1 MTTRKCDPYRVEDSD
16 ADLVALLRQVNS
28 SVHRT
33 YGPDLRGNL
42 DRLCASPLREY
53 ANLLD
58 RLLRI
63 PSVQFRTMAAFMR
76 EGAAAD
82 RVTVIIRH
90 DIDADIVAAIRLAEL
105 EAERGIGATH
115 YVLHTAAYYGHFVEG
130 VFRRN
135 AAMAWCYRR
144 IAALGHEVG
153 LHIDPLYV
161 YQEHGVDGAEAMTQ
175 ELAWLRG
182 LGIPIV
188 GAAAHNHTSVYGA
201 QNYEIFRERLRNHC
215 MPGGNDAEIIDVP
228 EVIHNGK
235 WAPLHVVSLADLG
248 LEYEAHD
255 TYAVPGYLGI
265 MAETGNGRIH
275 QTWNRRQ
282 DPAARGLR
290 SGPGDF
296 DDLDG
301 ALEKVRPGE
310 AVIFTTHPCYYGAR
324 AAEFG
329 APAMQPIAGD
339 ADLRRVM
346 GAAPSADGRRAHAA
360 MIVQDFRRDA
370 GMPTESIVVT
380 NELGVVDAPLPAT
393 GSVHAVLVGG
403 AWLVSPSLMVF
414 DQPSAVV
421 ERTLRAAKDQGAFVR
436 TLTVDGGAA
445 DLVDRVGRLSAQRG
459 GGAICIGLEPG
470 IADDD
475 LARLRAATAEAGPR
489 WPAVLYFMRP
499 AAGPPEDRA
508 RIERVLGS
516 PVIAVRDQVAA
527 ETLLAGGSLSRR
539 GARGLGEAIAAA
551 LRDRGL
557 PVGAIDLRV
566 FAVPPAP
573 EPEPAVTVICLRSI
587 SYTGTT
593 WINTVLASHS
603 DAVLVGPPERFLD
616 LWQSDPGRLCLLHGS
631 DCDLWP
637 AFAARFDPAENFFV
651 QLAGYT
657 GKRWIVINNPSPA
670 RLGAHLDDP
679 RVRSREIR
687 VVRDGRAV
695 VASYMRKFR
704 VPATA
709 AIDWFEPAA
718 RAMPW
723 RTGDPDALDLRYE
736 DMLRQPVAELD
747 RVGEFVGVRYSEASL
762 RYGEWPHHPISG
774 NQGMYSLLKLHQ
786 GLPTQAFAGADFYAA
801 QYAEGRDGIRLPM
814 LDMRWQS
821 ELSAEDLAVFER
833 RCGRRNRSWGYGPQE
848 PADDRLHAI
857 VEVSADRVQAMR
869 ARIATF
875 ILESGRNSRVCQRLA
890 KTAPG
895 SCMKRVLQRL
905 TR

>member
-1 MTTRKCDPYRVEDSD
+1 MTARRSLPYRVEDSD
-16 ADLVALLRQVNS
+16 DDLVVLLRQVNS

-33 YGPDLRGNL
+33 YGPDLRENP

-58 RLLRI
+58 RLRRI
-63 PSVQFRTMAAFMR
+63 PMVQFRTMAAFMR
-76 EGAAAD
+76 EGAPAD
-82 RVTVIIRH
+82 RVTVVIRH
-90 DIDADIVAAIRLAEL
+90 DIDADLVAALRLAEL

-115 YVLHTAAYYGHFVEG
+115 YVLHTAAYYGRFVDG

-153 LHIDPLYV
+153 LHIDPLHV
-161 YQEHGVDGAEAMTQ
+161 YQEHGVDGAEAMTR
-175 ELAWLRG
+175 ELEWLRG
-182 LGIPIV
+182 LGLQIV

-228 EVIHNGK
+228 EVIHDGK
-235 WAPLHVVSLADLG
+235 WAPLHVVGLADLG

-275 QTWNRRQ
+275 QTWNRRR

-301 ALEKVRPGE
+301 ALDRVRPGE

-324 AAEFG
+324 TSEFAAPTMR
-329 APAMQPIAGD
+329 PAVGAGD
-339 ADLRRVM
+339 PQGVRKASSAAVPGRARASLVVHDRRL
-346 GAAPSADGRRAHAA
+346 DT
-360 MIVQDFRRDA
+360 

-380 NELGVVDAPLPAT
+380 NGLGLADAPLSST
-393 GSVHAVLVGG
+393 GCVDVVLVGG
-403 AWLVSPSLMVF
+403 AWLASPSLMVF

-421 ERTLRAAKDQGAFVR
+421 ERTMRAAAMQGAVVR
-436 TLTVDGGAA
+436 TLVVGAGTS
-445 DLVDRVGRLSAQRG
+445 DLEDAIRRLLANAR
-459 GGAICIGLEPG
+459 GGAICIGLDPG
-470 IADDD
+470 TPDDV
-475 LARLRAATAEAGPR
+475 LAGLRTATADAGPR
-489 WPAVLYFMRP
+489 APAFIFFMRP
-499 AAGPPEDRA
+499 AAGTPEDRG
-508 RIERVLGS
+508 RIERILGA
-516 PVIAVRDQVAA
+516 PVTGLENAIGGDC
-527 ETLLAGGSLSRR
+527 LLASGALSRR
-539 GARGLGEAIAAA
+539 GARFLGDALAATLLA
-551 LRDRGL
+551 RDLTAGS
-557 PVGAIDLRV
+557 IDLRA
-566 FAVPPAP
+566 FEVPAAP
-573 EPEPAVTVICLRSI
+573 VPEPAVTVICLRSI

-593 WINTVLASHS
+593 WINTVLASHPE
-603 DAVLVGPPERFLD
+603 ALLVGPPERFLD
-616 LWQSDPGRLCLLHGS
+616 LWQGDPGRLCLLHGS
-631 DCDLWP
+631 ACDLWP

-651 QLAGYT
+651 QLAGHT

-679 RVRSREIR
+679 RVRPREIR

-695 VASYMRKFR
+695 VASYMRKFK

-736 DMLRQPVAELD
+736 DMLQQPIAELD
-747 RVGEFVGVRYSEASL
+747 RVGAFVGLRYSEASL

-774 NQGMYSLLKLHQ
+774 NQGMYALLRLHQ

-833 RCGRRNRSWGYGPQE
+833 RCGRRNRSWGYGPRE
-848 PADDRLHAI
+848 RADDRLHAI
-857 VEVSADRVQAMR
+857 VEDSVDRVRAMR
-869 ARIATF
+869 TRIATF
-875 ILESGRNSRVCQRLA
+875 ILESGRRSRVCHRLA

-895 SCMKRVLQRL
+895 SCMKRALQRL